1 MTSSEEDPHFADL
14 VDELLAQLLN
24 GGEPDLAAMAAVHP
38 LAAHRIQEAVTLA
51 GSVAGRRVGSR
62 PSLGGYEIVR
72 ELGRGGMGTVYLARQ
87 EALDREVALKVLPH
101 SFGLSAASRQ
111 RFLEEAR
118 ALARVKHEHIVDI
131 HRIVDDG
138 ELLAFEMEFVD
149 GPSLQS
155 LLEALRAHRSRA
167 GTPAGL
173 AEVSEV
179 LGIPVAQ
186 LGARNLT
193 QFFVRL
199 VLKVARALAAVHAA
213 GFVHRD
219 IKPANVLLRRNGEP
233 VLVDFGL
240 VRLHSLEISHAGNF
254 AGTPVYSSPEQL
266 RGETTVGPATDVYG
280 LAVTLYECLTLVT
293 PFAGRTTTEL
303 LYRIESGSFPPLR
316 HLAPGAPRDLET
328 IVAHAMEV
336 DPLRRYGDAGALAD
350 DLQRLLELLPIAAR
364 PAGTLRR
371 VGKFLR
377 RNKKPLLAGCVGA
390 VVVAAA
396 LFPVLHSVQAAS
408 HNRELA
414 LEHVRSAR
422 QRLISIE
429 SRRLDWHHA
438 VWGGAGQRRL
448 DSTSERIPP
457 LREVQAGYDR
467 ALALHAEEDAAR
479 AERDVVRLAIWLQ
492 QLTVSQTDSL
502 DGALNGA
509 EFAAITAGLGPIT
522 LQSAKVLARGDRG
535 DNSTAREH
543 ERERE
548 LLFAGISGTNDADRM
563 SLGLLAFLFGDF
575 RLCEQAW
582 GTMRPDVGD
591 QTLVDAGLGRLLLAD
606 GMPEAAHV
614 RLLQAQRHFPA
625 SATLALELAD
635 TALQLGDLTVARQWL
650 DRLPKDVSLPRRL
663 ALDLRAAVGGGAEL
677 AAEYADLA
685 AADPRDPTAL
695 HRLAQLAM
703 RRGDL
708 AEAGHRL
715 DELLVH
721 WPEAARFRLD
731 RARVALQRR
740 DLPAYARQVLAVL
753 DQEHG
758 RNRSRGTMS
767 DLLEILRIG
776 GLEGMYREGLA
787 DTGMEHT
794 GRAFLGGEMPIQ
806 AFAPPRIASNL
817 EAMLRFVHEVR
828 REAAVAQREPGLD
841 DVSAELFV
849 TLPIALA
856 RLPVATCLPAMPARV
871 VMRLVP
877 ELAQRVYPYCVA
889 LLRNSVSRLRLGS
902 WSEVDMKQAGVPED
916 LPERVRV
923 GNVVLRVDDLSGDGY
938 DDVLVACPSPAP
950 AEAQG
955 RLLLFDGR
963 TTALLD
969 TVIGESDRHMFAQAL
984 AVIDDVDG
992 DGCRDWLVGAPSGS
1006 KSARQGCAELW
1017 SSKTRQ
1023 MLERLEGEEP
1033 GFGVGVAGLGDCDG
1047 DGCPEF
1053 AVATA
1058 PFLRN
1063 SAAQGSVQI
1072 FSGRTHQPLHTL
1084 RNDVAGVW
1092 FGACIANAGDAD
1104 GDAIP
1109 DLLVGGNFGMAPGLV
1124 RLYSGRTGAVLQ
1136 SWSDAVATS
1145 GFGAFV
1151 RGVGDCDGD
1160 GRCDVVV
1167 AAVRRGQD
1175 AGVDQVFLY
1184 SGSTGA
1190 QLAVMSGDRPGT
1202 GFGTSVMPIRRDGR
1216 WLLAIGAPE
1225 GGALATGSV
1234 AFVSF
1239 SGQLVSTL
1247 LGPGPGSFGGAL
1259 ATVSDDDGDGWPELF
1274 VACPRPNGEGRVWRV
1289 SSRQLHLGGRR

>member
-24 GGEPDLAAMAAVHP
+24 GGEPDLAAIAAEHP

-155 LLEALRAHRSRA
+155 LLEALRAHRSRT

-179 LGIPVAQ
+179 LGIPAAQ

-199 VLKVARALAAVHAA
+199 VLKVARALATVHAA

-219 IKPANVLLRRNGEP
+219 VKPSNVLLRRNGEP

-266 RGETTVGPATDVYG
+266 RGETTVGPATDVYS

-350 DLQRLLELLPIAAR
+350 DLQRLLELLPITAR
-364 PAGTLRR
+364 PVGALRR
-371 VGKFLR
+371 AGKFLR
-377 RNKKPLLAGCVGA
+377 RNRKPLLAGCIGA

-396 LFPVLHSVQAAS
+396 VFPVLHSVQAAS

-438 VWGGAGQRRL
+438 VWGGAGQSPL

-457 LREVQAGYDR
+457 LREVQAEYDR
-467 ALALHAEEDAAR
+467 ALALHAEENAAR

-492 QLTVSQTDSL
+492 QLTVSQTDSV
-502 DGALNGA
+502 DSALGGA
-509 EFAAITAGLGPIT
+509 EFAAITASLGPLT
-522 LQSAKVLARGDRG
+522 VQSSRVLARGDRG
-535 DNSTAREH
+535 ENGSA
-543 ERERE
+543 RERE
-548 LLFAGISGTNDADRM
+548 LLVARIAGTNDADRM

-614 RLLQAQRHFPA
+614 RLLQAQRHFTA

-650 DRLPKDVSLPRRL
+650 DRLPKDVAPPRRL
-663 ALDLRAAVGGGAEL
+663 ALDLRAAVGGDAEL

-715 DELLVH
+715 DELLVR

-776 GLEGMYREGLA
+776 GLEGLYREGLA
-787 DTGMEHT
+787 ATGMEHT

-806 AFAPPRIASNL
+806 AFAPPRIASNF
-817 EAMLRFVHEVR
+817 EAMLRFVHLVR
-828 REAAVAQREPGLD
+828 LEAAAAQHAPRLD
-841 DVSAELFV
+841 EVSAHLFV

-856 RLPVATCLPAMPARV
+856 RLPYGGSLPAMPAHML
-871 VMRLVP
+871 MRLVP
-877 ELAQRVYPYCVA
+877 ELAQMVYPNCVA
-889 LLRNSVSRLRLGS
+889 LLRNNVSRWQPGS
-902 WSEVDMKQAGVPED
+902 WSQVVMKQAEVPEEW
-916 LPERVRV
+916 PEPVLLGSSIVRV
-923 GNVVLRVDDLSGDGY
+923 GDLSGDGF
-938 DDVLVACPSPAP
+938 DDVLAACTSPAP
-950 AEAQG
+950 GEAHG
-955 RLLLFDGR
+955 RLLLYDGR
-963 TTALLD
+963 TAALLD
-969 TVIGESDRHMFAQAL
+969 TVIGESDQHMFAHAL
-984 AVIDDVDG
+984 AVVDDVDG

-1006 KSARQGCAELW
+1006 KGARHGHAELW
-1017 SSKTRQ
+1017 SSRTRV
-1023 MLERLEGEEP
+1023 MLDRLEGEEP
-1033 GFGVGVAGLGDCDG
+1033 GFGVSVADLGDCDG

-1072 FSGRTHQPLHTL
+1072 FSGRTRRPLHTL

-1124 RLYSGRTGAVLQ
+1124 RLYSGRTGEVLQ
-1136 SWSDAVATS
+1136 SWSDAAATS
-1145 GFGAFV
+1145 GFGSFV

-1160 GRCDVVV
+1160 GRADVVV

-1202 GFGTSVMPIRRDGR
+1202 AFGTSVTPFRRDGR
-1216 WLLAIGAPE
+1216 WLLAIGAPQ
-1225 GGALATGSV
+1225 GGALATGVV
-1234 AFVSF
+1234 AFMSIAGQRVS
-1239 SGQLVSTL
+1239 SL

-1259 ATVSDDDGDGWPELF
+1259 ATLPDDDGDGWPELF
-1274 VACPRPNGEGRVWRV
+1274 VACPRAHGQGRVWRV
-1289 SSRQLHLGGRR
+1289 SSGQLRLGAWR

>member
-1 MTSSEEDPHFADL
+1 
-14 VDELLAQLLN
+14 
-24 GGEPDLAAMAAVHP
+24 
-38 LAAHRIQEAVTLA
+38 
-51 GSVAGRRVGSR
+51 
-62 PSLGGYEIVR
+62 
-72 ELGRGGMGTVYLARQ
+72 
-87 EALDREVALKVLPH
+87 
-101 SFGLSAASRQ
+101 
-111 RFLEEAR
+111 
-118 ALARVKHEHIVDI
+118 
-131 HRIVDDG
+131 
-138 ELLAFEMEFVD
+138 
-149 GPSLQS
+149 
-155 LLEALRAHRSRA
+155 
-167 GTPAGL
+167 
-173 AEVSEV
+173 
-179 LGIPVAQ
+179 
-186 LGARNLT
+186 
-193 QFFVRL
+193 
-199 VLKVARALAAVHAA
+199 
-213 GFVHRD
+213 
-219 IKPANVLLRRNGEP
+219 
-233 VLVDFGL
+233 
-240 VRLHSLEISHAGNF
+240 
-254 AGTPVYSSPEQL
+254 
-266 RGETTVGPATDVYG
+266 
-280 LAVTLYECLTLVT
+280 VT

-582 GTMRPDVGD
+582 GPCDPTSATRRSSMRVS
-591 QTLVDAGLGRLLLAD
+591 
-606 GMPEAAHV
+606 AACCSPTACP
-614 RLLQAQRHFPA
+614 RPPTCDSCGAAPLPRI
-625 SATLALELAD
+625 ATLALELAD

-902 WSEVDMKQAGVPED
+902 WSEVDMKQAGVPDD

-938 DDVLVACPSPAP
+938 DDRTGRLPVACSRRSAGAVAAVRRANDRAARHGDRRVGPAHVRPSA
-950 AEAQG
+950 
-955 RLLLFDGR
+955 R
-963 TTALLD
+963 
-969 TVIGESDRHMFAQAL
+969 RHRRRRWRRVSGL
-984 AVIDDVDG
+984 A
-992 DGCRDWLVGAPSGS
+992 RRRSRGS
-1006 KSARQGCAELW
+1006 KSDAAMGSAELW
-1017 SSKTRQ
+1017 SSEDPPACWSGSKARS
-1023 MLERLEGEEP
+1023 

-1047 DGCPEF
+1047 DRLPGVRGRATHHSC
-1053 AVATA
+1053 ATA
-1058 PFLRN
+1058 PRR
-1063 SAAQGSVQI
+1063 ASVQI
-1072 FSGRTHQPLHTL
+1072 FSGRTHEAAAHAAQRRRAASGSAPASRTPATPTAM
-1084 RNDVAGVW
+1084 RSPICWSAATSRQ
-1092 FGACIANAGDAD
+1092 GA
-1104 GDAIP
+1104 
-1109 DLLVGGNFGMAPGLV
+1109 GLV
-1124 RLYSGRTGAVLQ
+1124 RLYSGAPAKCCSPGATR
-1136 SWSDAVATS
+1136 SATS
-1145 GFGAFV
+1145 GFGHV
-1151 RGVGDCDGD
+1151 RARSATATATALRCGRRRRASRAGCRRRPGVPLF
-1160 GRCDVVV
+1160 
-1167 AAVRRGQD
+1167 GQHR
-1175 AGVDQVFLY
+1175 
-1184 SGSTGA
+1184 A
-1190 QLAVMSGDRPGT
+1190 QLAVMSASPWHRFRHLGHALSAATVAGCWP
-1202 GFGTSVMPIRRDGR
+1202 S
-1216 WLLAIGAPE
+1216 AAPE
-1225 GGALATGSV
+1225 GGAS
-1234 AFVSF
+1234 
-1239 SGQLVSTL
+1239 
-1247 LGPGPGSFGGAL
+1247 
-1259 ATVSDDDGDGWPELF
+1259 
-1274 VACPRPNGEGRVWRV
+1274 PR
-1289 SSRQLHLGGRR
+1289 